1 VQGYLFSMPVP
12 AAECATLF
20 RQKIA

>member
-1 VQGYLFSMPVP
+1 VQGFLFSMPLP

-20 RQKIA
+20 REKIA